1 MKRSLV
7 FCAVVGAIL
16 LLNSAFAD
24 DYNPAPWRDQPGTIY
39 QQWVFD
45 TGDNVAVA
53 PDVFSSN
60 PVIAAGTFDIPDN
73 FPDTTWLPTHLG
85 RNGVWRLESPDNIT
99 LGIPNFFDDKPL
111 KEIWMQVT
119 FAAADGT
126 PPVVV
131 TNPGWTD
138 LTTSD
143 LQPTGDFWNVT
154 YHITIHPNPDFET
167 IVIQP
172 TDCTLYI
179 DQIVLD
185 TICTV
190 PEPASLLLLGLG
202 AVGLL
207 RRRKA

>member
-1 MKRSLV
+1 MKRVALL
-7 FCAVVGAIL
+7 CAATIAAL
-16 LLNSAFAD
+16 TLNSAFAD
-24 DYNPAPWRDQPGTIY
+24 DYNQAPWRGDLGTTY

-45 TGDNVAVA
+45 TGDNVSVP
-53 PDVFSSN
+53 PDFFSSN
-60 PVIAAGTFDIPDN
+60 PAITAGTFDIPDN
-73 FPDTTWLPTHLG
+73 PPGTVHVPSYLG
-85 RNGVWRLESPDNIT
+85 RDGVWRLESPDNIT
-99 LGIPNFFDDKPL
+99 LGIPNFFDENPL

-119 FAAADGT
+119 YSAQNDA
-126 PPVVV
+126 PPFVI
-131 TNPGWTD
+131 TNPMYTE

-143 LQPTGDFWNVT
+143 LVADGDYWNVT

-167 IVIQP
+167 IWIQP

-202 AVGLL
+202 VIGLL
-207 RRRKA
+207 RRHKA